1 MKHLYLTLILLF
13 NTFFSLCQQINGVN
27 LTSCQVG
34 QDQDTFTIIANN
46 DGPMVINGGWSVAL
60 YECEGSLNPNFYVKL
75 DVYVNSSFSD
85 GSSFSTLI
93 GTTGPL
99 SSITNPTL
107 VTTTVPTGAEITVI
121 VTMNATNG
129 NAPYS
134 FDYSFTPL
142 SYQADPEP
150 NDTFEQ
156 AILTQEA
163 VFYEG
168 RGSMD
173 NVVQDIV
180 DLGVDWYKLTA
191 PNNGALNISWNGD
204 SHYSSV
210 LSNLEIYNEINNEP
224 GLLLGSYGLA
234 STNGFLAI
242 NENCIQEGETIYL
255 RFESSNSSYRFAW
268 SMMSLE
274 ILGQLDIEPN
284 NLSSEA
290 ININL
295 NETKLGNIGYGTTAN
310 EDLNDWYRFEIPQNS
325 DIIIT
330 YSDSQPDGVITTTL
344 YHEID
349 DGSLVLIPQPFL
361 LESNYYCMEAGT
373 YFFQISEFSNPFTCE
388 DCCTTYSL
396 MISTINNVTVNNDTE
411 PNNEFTNPTFVANN
425 TSNSGTLGYT
435 DGQNT
440 DTVDIYE
447 LEVEYNG
454 PIDIT
459 FQEPINPIL
468 LDLNVSIDGQNP
480 SGQIGNYNLDVNGMV
495 SSISYNCAS
504 TDENYFLYIYSSG
517 QCSQYTFEYNN
528 TFINNNNESEP
539 NNDNMN
545 AQLLGEFDNIFGQV
559 NYGFV
564 SFDAIDIYSIEVN
577 ENAPLK
583 IFTQIEDDITI
594 ALYEDNSFM
603 GNFTQDSSS
612 GPLEFIEYSNANSNH
627 NYYLYVYGSDIQ
639 NCSNYELLGWNQ
651 NFTSENDTE
660 PNNSQLEAIAIN
672 FNQDYEGRLSYYSSS
687 SDSEDYYS
695 FTLSQNDDIEFQL
708 NAYEGLSSTAL
719 LTVFDATN
727 NNQVFQLN
735 HDGTNSSRT
744 SNIINLISGSYYFTI
759 TGTGQTGSYS
769 FKVTPQ
775 STLELNN
782 FVDVITSIYPN
793 PATNEIK
800 ISINNHYHDIIASIV
815 DITGKSVNT
824 FDINSNET
832 QINISSLE
840 KGLYFMVLK
849 TNNSTITKRFIK
861 Q

>member
-13 NTFFSLCQQINGVN
+13 NTFFSLGQQINGVN

-46 DGPMVINGGWSVAL
+46 DGPMVITGGWNVVLGTCGGSV
-60 YECEGSLNPNFYVKL
+60 NPNFTVSL

-85 GSSFSTLI
+85 GSSFTNLI
-93 GTTGPL
+93 GSTGPL
-99 SSITNPTL
+99 SSNPNPTL
-107 VTTTVPTGAEITVI
+107 VTTTVPTGAELTVI
-121 VTMNATNG
+121 VSMNATSG
-129 NAPYS
+129 EAPYS

-242 NENCIQEGETIYL
+242 NETCIQEGETIYL

-290 ININL
+290 LDINL
-295 NETKLGNIGYGTTAN
+295 NENKLGNIGYGTTAD
-310 EDLNDWYRFEIPQNS
+310 EDINDWYRFEIPQNS
-325 DIIIT
+325 DITIA
-330 YSDSQPDGVITTTL
+330 YSDSQPDGVLTTSL
-344 YHEID
+344 YRELD
-349 DGSLVLIPQPFL
+349 DGSLTLVSESSSSQ
-361 LESNYYCMEAGT
+361 SNYSCMEAGT

-388 DCCTTYSL
+388 NCCTTYSL
-396 MISTINNVTVNNDTE
+396 TISSTNDVTVNDDTE
-411 PNNEFTNPTFVANN
+411 PNNEFTNSTFVANN

-435 DGQNT
+435 DGLNI
-440 DTVDIYE
+440 DGVDIYE
-447 LEVEYNG
+447 LNLQYNG

-459 FQEPINPIL
+459 FQEPIDPNFVA
-468 LDLNVSIDGQNP
+468 LNVSTDGQIP
-480 SGQIGNYNLDVNGMV
+480 GGQIGNFNLDNNGMV

-539 NNDNMN
+539 NNDTMN

-577 ENAPLK
+577 EDAPLK

-651 NFTSENDTE
+651 NFTAENDTE
-660 PNNSQLEAIAIN
+660 PNNSQFETTAIN
-672 FNQDYEGRLSYYSSS
+672 FNQDYEGRLSYYSSG
-687 SDSEDYYS
+687 SDTEDYYS
-695 FTLSQNDDIEFQL
+695 FTLSQNDDVEFQL
-708 NAYEGLSSTAL
+708 NAFEGLNNNAS
-719 LTVFDATN
+719 LTVYDAVN
-727 NNQVFQLN
+727 SNQVFQLI

-744 SNIINLISGSYYFTI
+744 TNTINLNAGNYYFII
-759 TGTGQTGSYS
+759 TGTDQTGSYD
-769 FKVTPQ
+769 FRVTPQ
-775 STLELNN
+775 NTLSINN
-782 FVDVITSIYPN
+782 FIDITASIFPN
-793 PATNEIK
+793 PAKDEIK
-800 ISINNHYHDIIASIV
+800 ISLNNHHEVISASIV

-824 FDINSNET
+824 FDINSSET
-832 QINISSLE
+832 QLNITSLE
-840 KGLYFMVLK
+840 RGLYFIVLK
-849 TNNSTITKRFIK
+849 TDNSTITKRFIK
-861 Q
+861 H